1 MPSISTPTITTGDA
15 SSAPPVRI
23 YHNPQCAR
31 SREALEY
38 LKQQGIEPEVVEYLA
53 APLNVEELRQ
63 LVRML
68 GIAPSSLIR
77 LADFKR
83 LDLRPTND
91 YDQLLQMLAQYPA
104 IMDRPIV
111 VVGSQARIG
120 RPLENL
126 HDLFSNSSLRRKP

>member
-1 MPSISTPTITTGDA
+1 MSSISTPTNATVDDP
-15 SSAPPVRI
+15 APQPVRI

-31 SREALEY
+31 SREALAY
-38 LKQQGIEPEVVEYLA
+38 LEEQGIHFEVVEYLEN
-53 APLNVEELRQ
+53 PLSVDELRQ

-68 GIAPSSLIR
+68 GIAPCSLIR

-91 YDQLLQMLAQYPA
+91 YEKLLQMLAEYPA
-104 IMDRPIV
+104 IIDRPIV
-111 VVGSQARIG
+111 IVGNQARIG

-126 HDLFSNSSLRRKP
+126 HGLFSNSTLRRKP

>member
-1 MPSISTPTITTGDA
+1 MSSISTPTTTTGDA
-15 SSAPPVRI
+15 PSNRPVRI

-38 LKQQGIEPEVVEYLA
+38 LKGQGIEPEVVEYLET
-53 APLNVEELRQ
+53 PLGVEELRK

-77 LADFKR
+77 HADFKR
-83 LDLRPTND
+83 LDLRATND
-91 YDQLLQMLAQYPA
+91 YEQLLQMLAEYPA

-111 VVGSQARIG
+111 VVGTQARIG

-126 HDLFSNSSLRRKP
+126 HDLFSNTPNRRKP